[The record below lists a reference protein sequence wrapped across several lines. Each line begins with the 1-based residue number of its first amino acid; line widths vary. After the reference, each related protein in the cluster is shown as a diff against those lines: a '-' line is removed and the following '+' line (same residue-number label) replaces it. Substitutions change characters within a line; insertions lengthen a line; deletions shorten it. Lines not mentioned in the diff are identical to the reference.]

1 MKKLYKVNT
10 NARPEMIYVD
20 YDERIVRIYGG
31 LDGWQLDHSIDEVED
46 TSSWDDDFNFD
57 AIVADL
63 ESNSPD
69 FQIVEERE
77 FDD

>member
-20 YDERIVRIYGG
+20 YDERIVRIYDG
-31 LDGWQLDHSIDEVED
+31 LDGWQLDHSINEVGD
-46 TSSWDDDFNFD
+46 TSGWDDDFNFD
-57 AIVADL
+57 DIVADL
-63 ESNSPD
+63 ESNDPD

-77 FDD
+77 LDD

>member
-1 MKKLYKVNT
+1 MKKLYLVNT

-20 YDERIVRIYGG
+20 YDERIVRIYDG
-31 LDGWQLDHSIDEVED
+31 LDGWQLDHSINEVED
-46 TSSWDDDFNFD
+46 TSGWDDDYNFD
-57 AIVADL
+57 DIVAAL
-63 ESNSPD
+63 ESNDPD

>member
-1 MKKLYKVNT
+1 MKKLYKVDT

-20 YDERIVRIYGG
+20 YDEHIVRIYGG

-46 TSSWDDDFNFD
+46 TSSWDDDFSFD
-57 AIVADL
+57 DIVAAL
-63 ESNSPD
+63 ESNDPD
-69 FQIVEERE
+69 FRIVEERE

>member
-31 LDGWQLDHSIDEVED
+31 LDGWQLDHSINEVED
-46 TSSWDDDFNFD
+46 TSGWDDDFDFD
-57 AIVADL
+57 AITADL
-63 ESNSPD
+63 ESNDPN
-69 FQIVEERE
+69 FEIVEERE
-77 FDD
+77 LDG